1 MLISTRLLSFS
12 PFSLPLSMG
21 TFYSSLYISSLFLGL
36 TYGQSTLPPP
46 GQPTQQAALGT
57 FNIIGSSLVSAQ
69 QVHTLFIII
78 HQPTIHPIPCQLF
91 LGTLDKVYFIDKVE
105 NNPTQINGHPAWASG
120 APPYLKSRVF
130 QVLTVYNLEW
140 ALASNTQR
148 PMDPVTNT
156 FCAVG
161 FFHHLILVH

>member
-1 MLISTRLLSFS
+1 
-12 PFSLPLSMG
+12 MG

-36 TYGQSTLPPP
+36 TYGQSTTLPPP

-69 QVHTLFIII
+69 QVHTLFII
-78 HQPTIHPIPCQLF
+78 HEPTIHSTPCQLF
-91 LGTLDKVYFIDKVE
+91 LGTPDKVYFIDKVE

-120 APPYLKSRVF
+120 APPYLKSRAF
-130 QVLTVYNLEW
+130 QILTVYNLEW
-140 ALASNTQR
+140 ALASNSQR